1 MTKKEKTKL
10 TIIKDRFGKDIQI
23 QKNVILKETSI
34 YKPLLIVFG
43 LSLIA
48 QIILFNNTVFDSMND
63 PIPSILNYIRLAA
76 AAMVSSAAT
85 VLIILPIPVTFSDAF
100 LFLQYNIANSIIYT
114 GGFVLITIAA
124 DILWAYVGYKFTS
137 VFRRLFARKA
147 SNRDVKSTN
156 SRLSKYGNAA
166 VLLFAATPLPFTV
179 AVYAAGALKLNLT
192 YYLLAVSVG
201 RFIRHGF
208 FFLLIEVS
216 GLTVNQFIEI
226 ITNLFTVLV

>member
-1 MTKKEKTKL
+1 MIKKEKTKL
-10 TIIKDRFGKDIQI
+10 TIIKDRFGKDIQV

-63 PIPSILNYIRLAA
+63 PIPLILNYIRLAA
-76 AAMVSSAAT
+76 AVVVSSAAT
-85 VLIILPIPVTFSDAF
+85 VLVILPIPITFSDAF
-100 LFLQYNIANSIIYT
+100 LFLQYNIANSLIYT

-147 SNRDVKSTN
+147 TNQDIKSTN

-166 VLLFAATPLPFTV
+166 VFLFAATPLPFTV

-192 YYLLAVSVG
+192 YYLLAVLVG

-216 GLTVNQFIEI
+216 GLTVDQFIEI